1 MALSDQLEALAGK
14 TKKLEET
21 AATIRAKNVAKLE
34 QQREQ
39 MHAAMEAQKEQVR
52 AKTAQTRSETQDWW
66 AGVTAGL
73 EKRRAQAKANF
84 AEQKAKWAAGDAES
98 QAEAAEDYASFIATV
113 SSDLIDEAA
122 YSALDAAALR
132 ERADAMKKETV
143 KTGS

>member
-1 MALSDQLEALAGK
+1 MALSDQLEVLAGK

-52 AKTAQTRSETQDWW
+52 AKTAQTKSETQEWW
-66 AGVTAGL
+66 AGVTASL
-73 EKRRAQAKANF
+73 EKRKAEAQAKH
-84 AEQKAKWAAGDAES
+84 AEHKAQRSADVAEA
-98 QAEAAEDYASFIATV
+98 QAEDAEDYASFIATV
-113 SSDLIDEAA
+113 SGDLIDEAA

-132 ERADAMKKETV
+132 ERADAMKETV